1 MNSLKGI
8 VETLDV
14 YENLTLAKIRVG
26 EVLVT
31 SIVIETPETC
41 PYLVLGKEVNVLFKE
56 NEVII
61 GKGNTIDISLQNRF
75 TCTVESIE
83 QGVLLSKLTLNTQ
96 GDQIFSI
103 ITTNAVK
110 QLGLT
115 NGIQVQAMIKTNEI
129 MLSE

>member
-8 VETLDV
+8 VETLNV

-26 EVLVT
+26 DVLVT
-31 SIVIETPETC
+31 SIVIETPDTC
-41 PYLVLGKEVNVLFKE
+41 PYLVEGKEVNVLFKE

-61 GKGNTIDISLQNRF
+61 GKGDDLSISLQNRF
-75 TCTVESIE
+75 TSIIEHIE
-83 QGVLLSKLTLNTQ
+83 QGVLLSKLTLGTQ
-96 GDQIFSI
+96 GEKIYSI

-110 QLGLT
+110 QLGLEIGMT
-115 NGIQVQAMIKTNEI
+115 VQAMIKTNEI

>member
-1 MNSLKGI
+1 MNSLKGK
-8 VETLDV
+8 VETLNV

-31 SIVIETPETC
+31 SIVIETPDTC
-41 PYLVLGKEVNVLFKE
+41 PYLVEGKEVNVLFKE

-61 GKGNTIDISLQNRF
+61 GKGDDLSISLQNRF
-75 TCTVESIE
+75 TSIIEHIE
-83 QGVLLSKLTLNTQ
+83 QGVLLSKLTLATQ
-96 GDQIFSI
+96 GEKIYSI

-110 QLGLT
+110 QLGLEIGMT
-115 NGIQVQAMIKTNEI
+115 AQAMIKTNEI

>member
-1 MNSLKGI
+1 MNSLKGK
-8 VETLDV
+8 VETLNV

-41 PYLVLGKEVNVLFKE
+41 KYLVVGKEVNVLFKE

-61 GKGNTIDISLQNRF
+61 GKGGNLSISLQNRF
-75 TCTVESIE
+75 NCTIKYVEE
-83 QGVLLSKLTLNTQ
+83 GVLLSKLTLATQ
-96 GDQIFSI
+96 GTEIFSI

-110 QLGLT
+110 QLGL
-115 NGIQVQAMIKTNEI
+115 NKGVEVQALIKTNEI

>member
-1 MNSLKGI
+1 MNSLKGK
-8 VETLDV
+8 VETLNV

-41 PYLVLGKEVNVLFKE
+41 PYLVVGKEVNVLFKE

-61 GKGNTIDISLQNRF
+61 GKGDDLSISLQNRF
-75 TCTVESIE
+75 KCTIKHIE
-83 QGVLLSKLTLNTQ
+83 KGILLSKLTLATQ
-96 GDQIFSI
+96 GTEIFSI

-110 QLGLT
+110 QLELEEGMS
-115 NGIQVQAMIKTNEI
+115 VQAMIKTNEI
-129 MLSE
+129 LLSE